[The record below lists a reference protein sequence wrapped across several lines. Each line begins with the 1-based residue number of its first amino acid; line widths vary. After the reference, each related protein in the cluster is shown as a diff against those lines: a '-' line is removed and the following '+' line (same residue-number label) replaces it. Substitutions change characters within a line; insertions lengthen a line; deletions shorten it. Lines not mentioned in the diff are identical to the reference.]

1 MNSAYPVPVCVK
13 SWYIAP
19 FPTAVDTNY
28 IPLLAYSSIGAAIT
42 NASSHKMTNHVWYLF
57 EKLVLMAIFD
67 NPVWCETRDTIL
79 TAMVH
84 VDGKTDPLKR
94 VTLSDISF
102 VKLEKKSVADFA
114 TKTTPAFFFTKLSFH
129 HHSGKR
135 TMIIRQ
141 PQLLTA
147 VLVNDRTKWNV
158 AINQQLL
165 GILAKD
171 EEQV

>member
-1 MNSAYPVPVCVK
+1 MLLVIRKVCMNSAYPVPVCVK

-57 EKLVLMAIFD
+57 EKLVRMAIFD

-79 TAMVH
+79 IAMVH

-114 TKTTPAFFFTKLSFH
+114 TKTTPVFFLQSSVSIITVGREPWLSD
-129 HHSGKR
+129 SR
-135 TMIIRQ
+135 SCW
-141 PQLLTA
+141 PQC
-147 VLVNDRTKWNV
+147 W
-158 AINQQLL
+158 
-165 GILAKD
+165 
-171 EEQV
+171 